1 MADKTEQKI
10 MDAALKLFAKY
21 GYKGATTRAIAEES
35 GFNELTL
42 FRRFKTKE
50 NLFNVV
56 LTRNIE
62 KIKEV
67 LDLKLSANTSKDP
80 DEFLKT
86 LIIDVSEIADNN
98 AEFLQLTNN
107 EESGTVDN
115 LKAQFVEYLSD
126 YIEKRIPDK
135 DIDYNAFALSLFA
148 NTFMISQTRLQKQ
161 EWFNHDKALEGL
173 IKNSLVL
180 IH

>member
-1 MADKTEQKI
+1 MVDKTEQKI
-10 MDAALKLFAKY
+10 MNAALKLFAKY
-21 GYKGATTRAIAEES
+21 GYKGATTRLIAEES

-50 NLFNVV
+50 NLFNIV

-62 KIKEV
+62 KIKED
-67 LDLKLSANTSKDP
+67 LDSRLLANISKNP
-80 DEFLKT
+80 DKFLRT
-86 LIIDVSEIADNN
+86 LIIDVSEIADENV
-98 AEFLQLTNN
+98 EFLQITNN
-107 EESGTVDN
+107 EESGTEN
-115 LKAQFVEYLSD
+115 LKAEFVNHLSK

-148 NTFMISQTRLQKQ
+148 NTFMISQTRLSKQ
-161 EWFNHDKALEGL
+161 DWLNHDKALEGF

>member
-1 MADKTEQKI
+1 MVDKTEQKI
-10 MDAALKLFAKY
+10 MGAALNLFAKY

-56 LTRNIE
+56 LTWNIE
-62 KIKEV
+62 KIKED
-67 LDLKLSANTSKDP
+67 LDSKLSSNTSKDP
-80 DEFLKT
+80 DEFLRT
-86 LIIDVSEIADNN
+86 LIVDVSEIADDN
-98 AEFLQLTNN
+98 AEFLQLTNYEEN
-107 EESGTVDN
+107 ETTDS
-115 LKAQFVEYLSD
+115 LKAQFVEYLSR

-148 NTFMISQTRLQKQ
+148 NTFIISQTKLQEQ